1 MHGSDEILEFLFTE
15 TRKQIKIDMSEGR
28 GGEEA
33 EGEEGE
39 EREVPLN
46 SIHYYF
52 ERPSSLKRNLVI

>member
-15 TRKQIKIDMSEGR
+15 TRKQIKTEMSEEGR
-28 GGEEA
+28 GEEA

-39 EREVPLN
+39 EGEVPLN
-46 SIHYYF
+46 SIHYYS